1 MLYLEIG
8 VIMRRLSFSL
18 AIILFS
24 FLSADAGKLPVLKLK
39 DFNNKRVDLS
49 SFHIDGP
56 VAINAWNM
64 SCEPCKKEMKYLND
78 FHLKYKDQGFKFIS
92 VNIDSPRSMSKVKS
106 YLKSMKWDF
115 PVLSDPRAE
124 FFRKTGG
131 KVMPYLLLVNKD
143 GSIYKRH
150 VGFNNGE
157 EVVLEKEIV
166 EMLALNFPK
175 KDNTDKTTKIADEN
189 KIKSDDL
196 ND

>member
-1 MLYLEIG
+1 MINSNMFSLQIG

-18 AIILFS
+18 LIIFS
-24 FLSADAGKLPVLKLK
+24 LLSADEGKLPILKLK

-49 SFHIDGP
+49 SFHVDGP

-78 FHLKYKDQGFKFIS
+78 FHLKYKDQGFKFVS

-150 VGFNNGE
+150 VGFNPGE
-157 EVVLEKEIV
+157 EVVLEEEIV
-166 EMLALNFPK
+166 EMLSLNFPER
-175 KDNTDKTTKIADEN
+175 KDSIKVQSMRDE
-189 KIKSDDL
+189 
-196 ND
+196 

>member
-1 MLYLEIG
+1 MKKLI
-8 VIMRRLSFSL
+8 FSL
-18 AIILFS
+18 IIFLFS
-24 FLSADAGKLPVLKLK
+24 LLSADEGKLPVLKLK
-39 DFNNKRVDLS
+39 DLNNKRLNLS
-49 SFHIDGP
+49 SLYADGP

-78 FHLKYKDQGFKFIS
+78 FHIKYQDQGFKFIS

-143 GSIYKRH
+143 GSIFKRH
-150 VGFNNGE
+150 VGFNPGE
-157 EVVLEKEIV
+157 QVALEAEIV
-166 EMLALNFPK
+166 EMIALNLPERTIPVEETIETEETSKVEPVKF
-175 KDNTDKTTKIADEN
+175 TGN
-189 KIKSDDL
+189 KSE
-196 ND
+196 